1 MFSSIF
7 LVVLFIGILVVFHE
21 FGHLVAAKLSHIPVE
36 VFSVGF
42 GPVIL
47 KKKIGET
54 EYRLS
59 AIPLGGFIKMVGE
72 EEKAGPKP
80 APSDGGRL
88 GQHAVPSPTG
98 GYMDKPLGVKVAV
111 IAAGPV
117 SNLVLAFLILLVL
130 FAGFGQQYTAPAVSL
145 SEKSAAFVAGLRPGD
160 TVVAVNGE
168 TIPSFDTFEAQ
179 LQKNAGR
186 PVTISLRRAGG
197 RLDIALSV
205 PVGYTDS
212 LIPAVVG
219 DVFPGTPASTTA
231 IGPGDTI
238 TAVAGVPVTSWP
250 RFTELVRKQVE
261 GDYELSWRRGGVV
274 YTDTLRDSIT
284 TDAETGARINL
295 AGIQVST
302 DWYIS
307 PQIAAVVGSVRK
319 GGPASRLNL
328 RPGDSIVEFAGLPIR
343 EWADF
348 ADAVYPRGDESVP
361 IVWRRAG
368 QAMQGVVAVAQDDER
383 LMGQSGGGIGITA
396 RVPHR
401 KLSLPQA
408 IGEAASKVAT
418 VTVQTYV
425 VLYKAVTIKN
435 FAKKALGG
443 PIMVARI
450 AYEGASWGWDYFLL
464 LFAILSINLFV
475 VNLLPVPVLDGGR
488 IVLDLIAGIRRRKLT
503 DRELNWAAGIGWAMI
518 GALVAFTIFNDILKL
533 LHK

>member
-1 MFSSIF
+1 MFSSIV
-7 LVVLFIGILVVFHE
+7 LVVLFVGILIIFHE
-21 FGHLVAAKLSHIPVE
+21 FGHLIAAKLSHIPVE

-59 AIPLGGFIKMVGE
+59 AIPLGGFIKMSGE
-72 EEKAGPKP
+72 EEHAGPGP
-80 APSDGGRL
+80 VGIPQAAS
-88 GQHAVPSPTG
+88 
-98 GYMDKPLGVKVAV
+98 GYMDKPLGVRIAV

-117 SNLVLAFLILLVL
+117 SNLVLSVLILFVL
-130 FAGFGQQYTAPAVSL
+130 FAGFGQQYTAPVVSL

-168 TIPSFDTFEAQ
+168 TLPSFDAFDAQ

-186 PVTISLRRAGG
+186 QVTVSLRRTGR
-197 RLDIALSV
+197 RLDLPLSV
-205 PVGYTDS
+205 PLGYIDS

-219 DVFPGTPASTTA
+219 DVFPGAPASATA

-238 TAVAGVPVTSWP
+238 TAVAGIPVTSWP

-261 GDYELSWRRGGVV
+261 GNYELSWRRAGVV

-284 TDAETGARINL
+284 IDAETGARINL

-319 GGPASRLNL
+319 GGPASKLNL

-348 ADAVYPRGDESVP
+348 ADAVYTRGDESVP
-361 IVWRRAG
+361 IVWWRAG
-368 QAMQGVVAVAQDDER
+368 RMMQGVVAVAKNDER

-401 KLSLPQA
+401 KLSLPRA
-408 IGEAASKVAT
+408 IGEAAAKAGA

-425 VLYKAVTIKN
+425 VLYKSITVKH
-435 FAKKALGG
+435 FARRALGG

-503 DRELNWAAGIGWAMI
+503 ERELNWAAGIGWAMI
-518 GALVAFTIFNDILKL
+518 GALVVFTIFNDILKL
-533 LHK
+533 IRK

>member
-1 MFSSIF
+1 MFSSIV
-7 LVVLFIGILVVFHE
+7 LVILFIGILIIWHE
-21 FGHLVAAKLSHIPVE
+21 FGHLIAAKLSHIPVE

-80 APSDGGRL
+80 VGLPQTAS
-88 GQHAVPSPTG
+88 
-98 GYMDKPLGVKVAV
+98 GYTDKPLGVKIAV

-117 SNLVLAFLILLVL
+117 SNLVLGFLILLVL
-130 FAGFGQQYTAPAVSL
+130 FAGFGQQYTAPVISL
-145 SEKSAAFVAGLRPGD
+145 DGKSAAFVAGLRPGD

-168 TIPSFDTFEAQ
+168 TIPSFEAFDAH
-179 LQKNAGR
+179 LQRNAGGQIA
-186 PVTISLRRAGG
+186 VSLRRASA
-197 RLDIALSV
+197 RLDLSIPV
-205 PVGYTDS
+205 PIGYSDS

-219 DVFPGTPASTTA
+219 DVFPGTPASATA

-238 TAVAGVPVTSWP
+238 TAVAGIPVTSWQ

-261 GDYELSWRRGGVV
+261 GDYELSWRRAGVV

-295 AGIQVST
+295 AGLQVST

-319 GGPASRLNL
+319 GGPASRLGL
-328 RPGDSIVEFAGLPIR
+328 RPGDSIVEFAGLPMR
-343 EWADF
+343 EWADY
-348 ADAVYPRGDESVP
+348 ADAVYPRGNESVP

-368 QAMQGVVAVAQDDER
+368 QTMQGVVAVAKDDER
-383 LMGQSGGGIGITA
+383 LMGQSGGGIGISA
-396 RVPHR
+396 QVPR
-401 KLSLPQA
+401 RTLSLPRA
-408 IGEAASKVAT
+408 IGLAAAKTGA
-418 VTVQTYV
+418 VTAQTYV
-425 VLYKAVTIKN
+425 VLYKALTVKH
-435 FAKKALGG
+435 FAKKAIGG
-443 PIMVARI
+443 PIAVAQM

-488 IVLDLIAGIRRRKLT
+488 IVLDCIAGIRRRNLT
-503 DRELNWAAGIGWAMI
+503 ERELNWAAGIGWVLI
-518 GALVAFTIFNDILKL
+518 GALALFTIFNDILRL
-533 LHK
+533 FHK

>member
-1 MFSSIF
+1 MLSSIV
-7 LVVLFIGILVVFHE
+7 LVVLFIGILIIFHE
-21 FGHLVAAKLSHIPVE
+21 FGHLIAAKLSHIPVE

-72 EEKAGPKP
+72 EEKAGPRPEHATP
-80 APSDGGRL
+80 A
-88 GQHAVPSPTG
+88 PTG
-98 GYMDKPLGVKVAV
+98 GYMDKPLGVKIAV

-117 SNLVLAFLILLVL
+117 SNLVLGFLILLVL
-130 FAGFGQQYTAPAVSL
+130 FAGFGQQYTAPVVSL
-145 SEKSAAFVAGLRPGD
+145 YEQSAAFGAGLRPGD

-168 TIPSFDTFEAQ
+168 TIPSFETFDAH
-179 LQKNAGR
+179 LQRNAGR
-186 PVTISLRRAGG
+186 QVTVALRRAGA
-197 RLDIALSV
+197 RVDLSMPV
-205 PVGYTDS
+205 PLGYSDS

-219 DVFPGTPASTTA
+219 AVMPGTPASATA
-231 IGPGDTI
+231 LAPGDTI

-250 RFTELVRKQVE
+250 RFTELVRKQTT
-261 GDYELSWRRGGVV
+261 GGYELSWRRAGVV
-274 YTDTLRDSIT
+274 YTDTLRDSIAI
-284 TDAETGARINL
+284 DAETGARINL
-295 AGIQVST
+295 AGIQVNT
-302 DWYIS
+302 EWYVS

-319 GGPASRLNL
+319 GGPASRLDL

-348 ADAVYPRGDESVP
+348 TDAVYSRGDESVA

-368 QAMQGVVAVAQDDER
+368 KTLQGVVAVAGDDER

-408 IGEAASKVAT
+408 IGEAAAKAGA

-425 VLYKAVTIKN
+425 VLYKAITVKH
-435 FAKKALGG
+435 FAKRALGG

-450 AYEGASWGWDYFLL
+450 AYEGANWGWDYFLL

-488 IVLDLIAGIRRRKLT
+488 IVLDLIAGIRRRNLT
-503 DRELNWAAGIGWAMI
+503 EKELNWAAGVGWAMI
-518 GALVAFTIFNDILKL
+518 GALVLFTIFNDILKL
-533 LHK
+533 LRK

>member
-7 LVVLFIGILVVFHE
+7 WVILFIGFLIVFHE
-21 FGHLVAAKLSHIPVE
+21 FGHLIAAKLSHIPVE

-72 EEKAGPKP
+72 EEMAGPKP
-80 APSDGGRL
+80 DHTVA
-88 GQHAVPSPTG
+88 APTG

-117 SNLVLAFLILLVL
+117 SNLILGFVLMLVM
-130 FAGFGQQYTAPAVSL
+130 FAGFGQQYTAPVIYL
-145 SEKSAAFVAGLRPGD
+145 NNKSAAFVAGLRPGD

-168 TIPSFDTFEAQ
+168 TVPSFDAFDAR
-179 LQKNAGR
+179 LGKDAGKQ
-186 PVTISLRRAGG
+186 VTVTLRRNGT
-197 RLDIALSV
+197 RLGIPIWV
-205 PVGYTDS
+205 PMGYIDS
-212 LIPAVVG
+212 LIPEVVG
-219 DVFPGTPASTTA
+219 EVIPGTPAAATSIA
-231 IGPGDTI
+231 AGDTI
-238 TAVAGVPVTSWP
+238 TAVAGTRVRSWP
-250 RFTELVRKQVE
+250 HFTELVRKQTS
-261 GDYELSWRRGGVV
+261 GPYELSWRHAGVV
-274 YTDTLRDSIT
+274 HTDTLTDSIT
-284 TDAETGARINL
+284 TDAETGAKVNL
-295 AGIQVST
+295 AGIQVNT
-302 DWYIS
+302 DWYIG

-319 GGPASRLNL
+319 DGPASKFL

-348 ADAVYPRGDESVP
+348 SDAVYSRGGQNVS
-361 IVWRRAG
+361 IVWQRAG
-368 QAMQGVVAVAQDDER
+368 QTMRGEVAVAKNDEQ
-383 LMGQSGGGIGITA
+383 LMGQQGGGIGISA

-401 KLSLPQA
+401 KLGLPQA
-408 IGEAASKVAT
+408 IGEAAAKTAT
-418 VTVQTYV
+418 VTAQTYV
-425 VLYKAVTIKN
+425 VLYKSLTVKH
-435 FAKKALGG
+435 FARKALGG

-450 AYEGASWGWDYFLL
+450 AYEGASWGWNYFLL

-488 IVLDLIAGIRRRKLT
+488 IVLDCIAGIRRRNLT
-503 DRELNWAAGIGWAMI
+503 EKELNWAAGVGWAMI
-518 GALVAFTIFNDILKL
+518 GALVLFTIFNDILKL

>member
-1 MFSSIF
+1 
-7 LVVLFIGILVVFHE
+7 
-21 FGHLVAAKLSHIPVE
+21 
-36 VFSVGF
+36 
-42 GPVIL
+42 
-47 KKKIGET
+47 
-54 EYRLS
+54 
-59 AIPLGGFIKMVGE
+59 
-72 EEKAGPKP
+72 
-80 APSDGGRL
+80 
-88 GQHAVPSPTG
+88 
-98 GYMDKPLGVKVAV
+98 
-111 IAAGPV
+111 
-117 SNLVLAFLILLVL
+117 
-130 FAGFGQQYTAPAVSL
+130 
-145 SEKSAAFVAGLRPGD
+145 
-160 TVVAVNGE
+160 
-168 TIPSFDTFEAQ
+168 
-179 LQKNAGR
+179 
-186 PVTISLRRAGG
+186 
-197 RLDIALSV
+197 
-205 PVGYTDS
+205 
-212 LIPAVVG
+212 
-219 DVFPGTPASTTA
+219 
-231 IGPGDTI
+231 
-238 TAVAGVPVTSWP
+238 VAGVPVTSWP

-261 GDYELSWRRGGVV
+261 GDYELSWRRAGVV

-348 ADAVYPRGDESVP
+348 TDAVYSRGDESVP
-361 IVWRRAG
+361 IVWWRAG
-368 QAMQGVVAVAQDDER
+368 QTMQGVVAVAEDDER

-401 KLSLPQA
+401 KLGLPRA
-408 IGEAASKVAT
+408 LGEAVAKAGA

-425 VLYKAVTIKN
+425 VLYKSITVKH
-435 FAKKALGG
+435 FARRALGG

-488 IVLDLIAGIRRRKLT
+488 IVLDCIAGIRRRKLT
-503 DRELNWAAGIGWAMI
+503 ERELNWAAGVGWAMI
-518 GALVAFTIFNDILKL
+518 GALVVFTIFNDILKL